1 MISIPGYVTVLTGS
15 GESILDPCK
24 VSLIRKMGETIEE
37 GTGRPL
43 THYKYTYDYGDR
55 GRLEH
60 DVFVPADREY
70 DFADEIAAA
79 LAERSAPGWVDQL

>member
-1 MISIPGYVTVLTGS
+1 MMTIPGYVCVLTGN
-15 GESILDPCK
+15 GESVLDPRK
-24 VSLIRKMGETIEE
+24 VSRIRREAEAVE
-37 GTGRPL
+37 DGTGRPL
-43 THYKYTYDYGDR
+43 VHYKYTYDYGDR

-79 LAERSAPGWVDQL
+79 LAERAAPGWVDQL